1 MCYELLQPY
10 LLSRQTREFPLRY
23 WLIWLSSSWT
33 SSQEGAKRERRI
45 GGELVIQLKFRHLEK
60 IRFFQCCR
68 SVSSFGGMFMKG
80 KSNILTYQNNNIV
93 RKIQARTARACLSKR
108 LGADQLTLE
117 GVGDFEKKFP
127 ASACRKEKIACSTN
141 VIESLWEKREK
152 NILPTTLLEKSSP
165 WPEMTHPSPLQELNG
180 RPLRLLYIMLLFPN

>member
-1 MCYELLQPY
+1 
-10 LLSRQTREFPLRY
+10 
-23 WLIWLSSSWT
+23 
-33 SSQEGAKRERRI
+33 
-45 GGELVIQLKFRHLEK
+45 
-60 IRFFQCCR
+60 
-68 SVSSFGGMFMKG
+68 MKG

-93 RKIQARTARACLSKR
+93 RKIQARTARACLSER

-117 GVGDFEKKFP
+117 GGGGWVGDFEKKFP

-165 WPEMTHPSPLQELNG
+165 
-180 RPLRLLYIMLLFPN
+180 

>member
-1 MCYELLQPY
+1 
-10 LLSRQTREFPLRY
+10 
-23 WLIWLSSSWT
+23 
-33 SSQEGAKRERRI
+33 
-45 GGELVIQLKFRHLEK
+45 
-60 IRFFQCCR
+60 
-68 SVSSFGGMFMKG
+68 MKG

-117 GVGDFEKKFP
+117 GVGGGGVGDFEKKFP

-165 WPEMTHPSPLQELNG
+165 
-180 RPLRLLYIMLLFPN
+180 

>member
-10 LLSRQTREFPLRY
+10 PISRQTREFPLRY
-23 WLIWLSSSWT
+23 WPWT

-45 GGELVIQLKFRHLEK
+45 GGELVILLKFRHLEK

-93 RKIQARTARACLSKR
+93 RKIQARTARACLSER
-108 LGADQLTLE
+108 LGADHLTLE
-117 GVGDFEKKFP
+117 GEGGWVILKKKFP

-141 VIESLWEKREK
+141 VIESLWEKK
-152 NILPTTLLEKSSP
+152 GKKISCPP
-165 WPEMTHPSPLQELNG
+165 HC
-180 RPLRLLYIMLLFPN
+180 

>member
-10 LLSRQTREFPLRY
+10 PISRQTREFPLRY
-23 WLIWLSSSWT
+23 WPWT

-93 RKIQARTARACLSKR
+93 RKIQARTARACLSER
-108 LGADQLTLE
+108 LGADHLTLE
-117 GVGDFEKKFP
+117 GEVGGGGGGGF
-127 ASACRKEKIACSTN
+127 
-141 VIESLWEKREK
+141 
-152 NILPTTLLEKSSP
+152 
-165 WPEMTHPSPLQELNG
+165 
-180 RPLRLLYIMLLFPN
+180 

>member
-33 SSQEGAKRERRI
+33 NSQEGAKRERRI

-93 RKIQARTARACLSKR
+93 RKIQARTARACLSER

-117 GVGDFEKKFP
+117 GGGGGGWFWKKIPRKRLSEGKNCMQHKCNRKLMGKKGKKHLAHHIARKKFSMTRNDP
-127 ASACRKEKIACSTN
+127 P
-141 VIESLWEKREK
+141 
-152 NILPTTLLEKSSP
+152 LPPFKS
-165 WPEMTHPSPLQELNG
+165 
-180 RPLRLLYIMLLFPN
+180 